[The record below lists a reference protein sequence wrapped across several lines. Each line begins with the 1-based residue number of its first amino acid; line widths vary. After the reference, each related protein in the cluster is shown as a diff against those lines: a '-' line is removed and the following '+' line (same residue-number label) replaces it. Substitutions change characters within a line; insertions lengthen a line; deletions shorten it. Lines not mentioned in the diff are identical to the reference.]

1 MPKLL
6 DQGVFAVRGD
16 GPLVTIATL
25 SSPPPDVA
33 PGARWK
39 AFVSLASV
47 GGGVGPVFHARL
59 GLGGEITEANDAGL
73 WAVDAA
79 GMLRSVIREGDEIAG
94 KRVKSIQALNA
105 VNGLP
110 GATRAF
116 NSSQQMVWRAAFT
129 DKTSA
134 IVLTTLP

>member
-1 MPKLL
+1 
-6 DQGVFAVRGD
+6 
-16 GPLVTIATL
+16 
-25 SSPPPDVA
+25 
-33 PGARWK
+33 
-39 AFVSLASV
+39 
-47 GGGVGPVFHARL
+47 
-59 GLGGEITEANDAGL
+59 
-73 WAVDAA
+73 
-79 GMLRSVIREGDEIAG
+79 VIREGDEIAG